1 MWIEMIYDLEYTLT
15 FHSPGVEPWICGL
28 LRQFKPSD
36 VLDVGCG
43 LGLWGLIAK
52 GYLGCFRVVGVDVDH
67 AKVDFAKRLGVYDEL
82 YVSDVRTFSYLKPFD
97 AIVAV
102 EAVHGFLDVKL
113 LERLEGLAKRG
124 GLIILALPTLPR
136 SIAASELVQRGYAV
150 YRYFL
155 RGFILVRIDRAEVRT
170 TPSGLWRALGHLIRS
185 FTPMFKLLGV
195 LERGYLLAY
204 KVV

>member
-1 MWIEMIYDLEYTLT
+1 MIYDSGYTLT

-43 LGLWGLIAK
+43 LGLWGLILK
-52 GYLGCFRVVGVDVDH
+52 GYLGCPRVVGVDVDH
-67 AKVDFAKRLGVYDEL
+67 AKIKFAKRLGVYDEL
-82 YVSDVRTFSYLKPFD
+82 YASDVGTFSYPKPID
-97 AIVAV
+97 AIIAV
-102 EAVHGFLDVKL
+102 EAVHSFLGAEL
-113 LERLEGLAKRG
+113 LGRLEGLAKRG
-124 GLIILALPTLPR
+124 GLIVLALPALPR
-136 SIAASELVQRGYAV
+136 SIATSELAQRGYVV

-155 RGFILVRIDRAEVRT
+155 RGFVLVRIDKAEVHT
-170 TPSGLWRALGHLIRS
+170 IPSRLWRALGHLIRL
-185 FTPMFKLLGV
+185 FHPMLKLLGV

>member
-1 MWIEMIYDLEYTLT
+1 VPEVRYDLEYTLN
-15 FHSPGVEPWICGL
+15 FHSPGIEPWICGL
-28 LRQFKPSD
+28 LRQFKPSN

-43 LGLWGLIAK
+43 LGLWGLILK
-52 GYLGCFRVVGVDVDH
+52 GYLGCSRVVGLDVDH
-67 AKVDFAKRLGVYDEL
+67 AKIEFAKRLGVYDEL
-82 YVSDVRTFSYLKPFD
+82 YASDVRAFSYSKSFD
-97 AIVAV
+97 AIIAV
-102 EAVHGFLDVKL
+102 EAVHGFLNAEL
-113 LERLEGLAKRG
+113 LRKFEGLAKRG

-136 SIAASELVQRGYAV
+136 SITASALVQRGYAV

-170 TPSGLWRALGHLIRS
+170 TPSGLWRALGHLIRL
-185 FTPMFKLLGV
+185 FYPMFKLLGV